1 MDCLYTFTQ
10 NPITFYSCGNLVSPG
25 GFLHQRR
32 TLHCHVLIY
41 VLEGTLSIT
50 ANGHAREVA
59 PGEYIFL
66 RSEEE
71 HFGHAASSGK
81 LSYLWMHFDT
91 HTPWSRI
98 SSEEGI
104 RIYDSCTYLFPEY
117 GRGST
122 DFPLLSGDLMQWYR
136 KGTAV
141 AEKALPQTAS
151 LLLFHLTSAF
161 LDRRESRPLTLT
173 PVIVAVKE
181 YIRTNCHTAL
191 TTSEIAAKYGYNCAY
206 LSSLFKKETGISMTE
221 CIHRERISLAQMLLS
236 NPAISI
242 KEAAFS
248 SGFTDEKY
256 FMKLFRR
263 YTGMTPS
270 AYRALTPYG

>member
-1 MDCLYTFTQ
+1 MTF
-10 NPITFYSCGNLVSPG
+10 
-25 GFLHQRR
+25 R
-32 TLHCHVLIY
+32 TLGYRNIDSRPNLWYKGI
-41 VLEGTLSIT
+41 
-50 ANGHAREVA
+50 
-59 PGEYIFL
+59 
-66 RSEEE
+66 RSEEIS
-71 HFGHAASSGK
+71 HGLPVYLYPNPHNLLLLWQSRKPRRVPAPAAHAP
-81 LSYLWMHFDT
+81 L
-91 HTPWSRI
+91 PRP
-98 SSEEGI
+98 
-104 RIYDSCTYLFPEY
+104 FPEY
-117 GRGST
+117 GKGST
-122 DFPLLSGDLMQWYR
+122 DFPLLFGDLMQWYR

-141 AEKALPQTAS
+141 AEIALPQTAS